1 MARKRTKDDDSSIRI
16 RLKDGRE
23 ILLPD
28 GEVMDFAETLRNTIR
43 AAGLTQYHLAKV
55 TGIPQS
61 ALSQFM
67 SGKDLRLAT
76 FQKLCHVVGIELAQ
90 NPDRAPRTV
99 VPDQTS

>member
-1 MARKRTKDDDSSIRI
+1 MAKKRPPRPETGRTVK
-16 RLKDGRE
+16 LKDGTK

-28 GEVMDFAETLRNTIR
+28 GDVMDFAETLREAIR

-67 SGKDLRLAT
+67 GGKDLRVGT
-76 FQKLCHVVGIELAQ
+76 FQKLCQVVGLELTQ
-90 NPDRAPRTV
+90 NPDHTPRKIE
-99 VPDQTS
+99 DRG

>member
-1 MARKRTKDDDSSIRI
+1 MAKKQPTRPETGTTV

-23 ILLPD
+23 ILLPN
-28 GEVMDFAETLRNTIR
+28 GELVDFAELLRETIR

-67 SGKDLRLAT
+67 NGKDLRVGT
-76 FQKLCHVVGIELAQ
+76 FQKLCHVVGLELNQ
-90 NPDRAPRTV
+90 NPERAPRTL
-99 VPDQTS
+99 DEES

>member
-1 MARKRTKDDDSSIRI
+1 MARKRTKDDDSRIRI

-99 VPDQTS
+99 VPDQPS